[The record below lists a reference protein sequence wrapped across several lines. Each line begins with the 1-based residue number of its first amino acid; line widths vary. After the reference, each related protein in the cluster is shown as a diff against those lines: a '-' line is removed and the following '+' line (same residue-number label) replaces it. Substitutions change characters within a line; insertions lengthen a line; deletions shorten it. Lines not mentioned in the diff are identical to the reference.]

1 MMFFFHIFAA
11 SDEPFIHT
19 HYSLF
24 LYKGVPFERIIA
36 PLGQMCVTI
45 FAFNTG
51 YVMHKLPSMYIPFI
65 KVMKRLAKFLISY
78 WVVCVLFLIYGVAFN
93 LQLPTF
99 TAFLKNM
106 FGFDV
111 SVTQPYINVAHAWY
125 VRYYIFILLIAPLI
139 IKLFSRTRWYI
150 DLSVLIMIMALLPK
164 GPTLILSII
173 WPIPS
178 TLSGLFACKYKLLE
192 VLHSVVSIKSQLYFP
207 VLVDLFI
214 IFMVLACRHEFSGYN
229 PWWRLDGLFVLLFI
243 AAFTDL
249 FNYISPIVLKI
260 LRFIGS
266 IGMYMWYLHSL
277 YMVDINTWENI
288 LYYPGYPFLILTLG
302 IIMMIP
308 PAIFCKKVSDS
319 ILSRILH

>member
-1 MMFFFHIFAA
+1 MFFFHIFAA
-11 SDEPFIHT
+11 FEEPFIHT

-24 LYKGVPFERIIA
+24 LYKGAPVERIIA

-51 YVMHKLPSMYIPFI
+51 YVMQKMPSMYSPYI

-78 WVVCVLFLIYGVAFN
+78 WVVCAIFLIYGIAFH

-99 TAFLKNM
+99 TIFLKNM
-106 FGFDV
+106 FGFEV

-125 VRYYIFILLIAPLI
+125 VKYYIFILLISPLI
-139 IKLFSRTRWYI
+139 IKLFTRSKWYV
-150 DLSVLIMIMALLPK
+150 DLSMLIMLMFLLPK
-164 GPTLILSII
+164 WSAPILSII
-173 WPIPS
+173 WPITS
-178 TLSGLFACKYKLLE
+178 TLTGMFAYKYKLLE
-192 VLHSVVSIKSQLYFP
+192 VLQLAFTIKNKLYFRIF
-207 VLVDLFI
+207 VDLFI
-214 IFMVLACRHEFSGYN
+214 IFMVFACRHEFSGYN

-249 FNYISPIVLKI
+249 FNYISPKVLNV

-277 YMVDINTWENI
+277 YMVDINNWENI
-288 LYYPGYPFLILTLG
+288 LYYPAYPFLILTLG
-302 IIMMIP
+302 ILMMIP
-308 PAIFCKKVSDS
+308 PAIFCKKVSDKIS
-319 ILSRILH
+319 SKILD